1 MLEDESFWPSWARFL
16 HEKGATELSVTLLEG
31 AGPLRLIASQLMYAS
46 IPFFGSSAKTQQWR
60 ALAHLLEDTEKS
72 ASFISFLH
80 GEAKR

>member
-46 IPFFGSSAKTQQWR
+46 IPFFGSSKGAAVAT
-60 ALAHLLEDTEKS
+60 LAHLLEDTEKS